1 MRQVSC
7 PKELRDLELWC
18 SYCGRLVK
26 GRNIL
31 WLSDGHQTFNAG
43 CLHCKKQVLRAFDE
57 ALREL
62 RREAKRL
69 KNTITV
75 LGELRKEVQD
85 GKDSGCR
92 HRAAEM
98 RSL

>member
-7 PKELRDLELWC
+7 PKELRDFEVWC
-18 SYCGRLVK
+18 PYCGRSVK

-31 WLSDGHQTFNAG
+31 WLFNGHQAVASG
-43 CLHCKKQVLRAFDE
+43 CLHCKKRVLRAFDE

-62 RREAKRL
+62 RREARRL
-69 KNTITV
+69 KNTIKV

-85 GKDSGCR
+85 EKDSGCR
-92 HRAAEM
+92 HGAAEM
-98 RSL
+98 RTL